1 MFQLIAKGKSVVYS
15 LCTGTLE
22 QLDEIVTKR
31 DGIVWLGGECCQ
43 LDIV

>member
-1 MFQLIAKGKSVVYS
+1 MFQLIAKGKSVVHT

-22 QLDEIVTKR
+22 QLDHIINVR
-31 DGIVWLGGECCQ
+31 DGVVWLNGECCQ